1 MWDYTEKE
9 EKIKEASEN
18 KNSNKVKVRV
28 MVLAIGIE
36 PITSSLPWN
45 CSTVGAMQAKDNN
58 RELTEYVDRVS
69 VKIETKIN
77 YTRIIG

>member
-1 MWDYTEKE
+1 
-9 EKIKEASEN
+9 
-18 KNSNKVKVRV
+18 

-45 CSTVGAMQAKDNN
+45 CSTVGAMQAKDNK

-69 VKIETKIN
+69 VNIKIKIN
-77 YTRIIG
+77 YNRIIE

>member
-1 MWDYTEKE
+1 M
-9 EKIKEASEN
+9 
-18 KNSNKVKVRV
+18 
-28 MVLAIGIE
+28 LANGFE

-69 VKIETKIN
+69 VKIKTKIN
-77 YTRIIG
+77 YTRIIE

>member
-1 MWDYTEKE
+1 MKGRIGEKQ
-9 EKIKEASEN
+9 IT
-18 KNSNKVKVRV
+18 VKRTVKG

-45 CSTVGAMQAKDNN
+45 CSTVGAMQAKDNK

-69 VKIETKIN
+69 VNIKIKIN
-77 YTRIIG
+77 YTRLIG